1 MKKKVIERVKRI
13 SAEYKF
19 GDFFRNFIAVMLGI
33 IITFAGSHLI
43 EKNKTE
49 NEIKDALLLV
59 KNEMLLNRENI
70 VKMMEQ
76 ERSEQQGAFYLLQ
89 YKDSMAKASPD
100 SLEKYSNLPFSTQ
113 KYIYINDAMEMLKT
127 SSLMPS
133 IRNKE
138 LVTQIIRT
146 YNTIKGSYDTFD
158 NFMDTKKSKME
169 RLTEKTEVQKF
180 MTANANSSFVE
191 LWNFLFKLP
200 DGVRAVQ
207 QISITHSYPQRMYG
221 RYLKQIDETIAAIDE
236 IYK

>member
-1 MKKKVIERVKRI
+1 MKNKLKSITLLPDVKRRM
-13 SAEYKF
+13 
-19 GDFFRNFIAVMLGI
+19 GDFVCNFTAVVLGI
-33 IITFAGSHLI
+33 LITFAGSHLI
-43 EKNKTE
+43 EKNKTK

-70 VKMMEQ
+70 VKMMNQ
-76 ERSEQQGAFYLLQ
+76 EISEQQGAFYLLQ

-100 SLEKYSNLPFSTQ
+100 SLEKYGNLPFATQ

-138 LVTQIIRT
+138 LVTQIIRA

-158 NFMDTKKSKME
+158 NFMETKKSKME
-169 RLTEKTEVQKF
+169 RLTEKNEVQRF
-180 MTANANSSFVE
+180 MTDNANSSFIE

-207 QISITHSYPQRMYG
+207 QIAITHSYPQRMYG

-236 IYK
+236 IYR